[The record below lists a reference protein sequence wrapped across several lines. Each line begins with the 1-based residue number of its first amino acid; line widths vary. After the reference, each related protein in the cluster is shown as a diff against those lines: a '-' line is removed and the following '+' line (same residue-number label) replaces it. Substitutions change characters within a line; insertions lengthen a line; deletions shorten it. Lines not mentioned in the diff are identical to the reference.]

1 MVHQTSDLRNVGVG
15 VRGDCITSFVCC
27 GPVYLRFQPEAGRRY
42 RVQFEQEDRVCDA
55 RVLDVTAAGSTAE
68 AAMPAGVAYSRWLCT
83 EGFMGIGMN
92 EVIGYR
98 EFAS

>member
-1 MVHQTSDLRNVGVG
+1 
-15 VRGDCITSFVCC
+15 
-27 GPVYLRFQPEAGRRY
+27 
-42 RVQFEQEDRVCDA
+42 
-55 RVLDVTAAGSTAE
+55 
-68 AAMPAGVAYSRWLCT
+68 MPAGVAYSRWLCT